1 MQTHIYS
8 SKHLVLN
15 ATLFD
20 IFLIVLIGSRSY
32 TEFKSDGL
40 QTGKP
45 PKYTESFN
53 MAKGASARAAARK
66 QRDKWKA
73 KRWYTIRA
81 PRTPWSFRVIGET
94 LAEEPEQLIGRNY
107 EVIQNELDG
116 DFSKMHVKVVFR
128 VTDVLGN
135 DAITEFV
142 GHELLKD
149 HVRRQVRRDRC
160 KIDDTIDV
168 VTEDGFYVRFKP
180 LMISRARIKS
190 SQKQQMRTIARDI
203 ILTTGATS
211 TWFKLQAATLD
222 GTLENKIKE
231 AVSKIQPVRTVVIRR
246 TQLIQSGVLVE
257 EGPTLDEIHAQE
269 KEQELEVKSLEISEE
284 ESDEEVVHEEESES
298 ESSETTEV
306 DYSSL
311 TVSELKELLKAAGK
325 PVSGK
330 KAELIDRLNE

>member
-1 MQTHIYS
+1 
-8 SKHLVLN
+8 
-15 ATLFD
+15 
-20 IFLIVLIGSRSY
+20 
-32 TEFKSDGL
+32 
-40 QTGKP
+40 
-45 PKYTESFN
+45 

-94 LAEEPEQLIGRNY
+94 LAEEPSQLIGRNY
-107 EVIQNELDG
+107 EIIQNELDG
-116 DFSKMHVKVVFR
+116 DFSKMHVKVVFK

-149 HVRRQVRRDRC
+149 HVRRQVRRDRG

-269 KEQELEVKSLEISEE
+269 KEEELQAKSLEESEEDSEE
-284 ESDEEVVHEEESES
+284 EIISEDVVESES
-298 ESSETTEV
+298 AESDEV

>member
-1 MQTHIYS
+1 
-8 SKHLVLN
+8 
-15 ATLFD
+15 
-20 IFLIVLIGSRSY
+20 
-32 TEFKSDGL
+32 
-40 QTGKP
+40 
-45 PKYTESFN
+45 

-94 LAEEPEQLIGRNY
+94 LAEEPSQLIGRNY

-116 DFSKMHVKVVFR
+116 DFSKMHVKVVFK

-135 DAITEFV
+135 DAVTEFV

-149 HVRRQVRRDRC
+149 HVRRQVRRDRG

-269 KEQELEVKSLEISEE
+269 KEEQLEAKSLEETEESSEE
-284 ESDEEVVHEEESES
+284 LSDEDVVSEDVVESES
-298 ESSETTEV
+298 TENEEI

>member
-1 MQTHIYS
+1 
-8 SKHLVLN
+8 
-15 ATLFD
+15 
-20 IFLIVLIGSRSY
+20 
-32 TEFKSDGL
+32 
-40 QTGKP
+40 
-45 PKYTESFN
+45 

-94 LAEEPEQLIGRNY
+94 LAEDPSQLIGRNY
-107 EVIQNELDG
+107 EIIQNELDG
-116 DFSKMHVKVVFR
+116 DFSKMHVKVVFK

-149 HVRRQVRRDRC
+149 HVRRQVRRDRG

-190 SQKQQMRTIARDI
+190 SQKQQMRTIARDL

-269 KEQELEVKSLEISEE
+269 KEEELQAKSLEVSEEVSDEDSEEEVISEE
-284 ESDEEVVHEEESES
+284 VLESESDESD
-298 ESSETTEV
+298 EV

>member
-1 MQTHIYS
+1 
-8 SKHLVLN
+8 
-15 ATLFD
+15 
-20 IFLIVLIGSRSY
+20 
-32 TEFKSDGL
+32 
-40 QTGKP
+40 
-45 PKYTESFN
+45 

-81 PRTPWSFRVIGET
+81 PRTPWSFIVIGET
-94 LAEEPEQLIGRNY
+94 LAEDPSQLIGRNY
-107 EVIQNELDG
+107 EIIQNELDG
-116 DFSKMHVKVVFR
+116 DFSKMHVKVVFK

-149 HVRRQVRRDRC
+149 HVRRQVRRDRG

-168 VTEDGFYVRFKP
+168 VTEDGYYIRFKP

-190 SQKQQMRTIARDI
+190 SQKQQMRAIARDI

-211 TWFKLQAATLD
+211 TWFKLQTATLD

-246 TQLIQSGVLVE
+246 TQLIQSGVLIE

-269 KEQELEVKSLEISEE
+269 KEEMEEKSLELVSEE
-284 ESDEEVVHEEESES
+284 IDEVEIDSEEESES
-298 ESSETTEV
+298 NSLESENDEV

-330 KAELIDRLNE
+330 KADLIDRLNE

>member
-1 MQTHIYS
+1 
-8 SKHLVLN
+8 
-15 ATLFD
+15 
-20 IFLIVLIGSRSY
+20 
-32 TEFKSDGL
+32 
-40 QTGKP
+40 
-45 PKYTESFN
+45 

-94 LAEEPEQLIGRNY
+94 LAEDPSQLIGRNY

-116 DFSKMHVKVVFR
+116 DFSKMHVKVVFK

-149 HVRRQVRRDRC
+149 HVRRQVRRDRG

-257 EGPTLDEIHAQE
+257 DGPTLDEIHAQE
-269 KEQELEVKSLEISEE
+269 KEQELEAKSLEVIEE
-284 ESDEEVVHEEESES
+284 KSDEEVVNEEEIES
-298 ESSETTEV
+298 ESSETSEV

>member
-1 MQTHIYS
+1 
-8 SKHLVLN
+8 
-15 ATLFD
+15 
-20 IFLIVLIGSRSY
+20 
-32 TEFKSDGL
+32 
-40 QTGKP
+40 
-45 PKYTESFN
+45 

-149 HVRRQVRRDRC
+149 HVRRQVRRDRG

-257 EGPTLDEIHAQE
+257 DGPTLDEIHAQE
-269 KEQELEVKSLEISEE
+269 KEQELESKSLEVIGE
-284 ESDEEVVHEEESES
+284 ESDEEVVNEEEIES
-298 ESSETTEV
+298 ESSETVEV

>member
-1 MQTHIYS
+1 
-8 SKHLVLN
+8 
-15 ATLFD
+15 
-20 IFLIVLIGSRSY
+20 
-32 TEFKSDGL
+32 
-40 QTGKP
+40 
-45 PKYTESFN
+45 

-94 LAEEPEQLIGRNY
+94 LAEDPSQLIGRNY
-107 EVIQNELDG
+107 EIIQNELDG
-116 DFSKMHVKVVFR
+116 DFSKMHVKVVFK

-149 HVRRQVRRDRC
+149 HVRRQVRRDRG

-180 LMISRARIKS
+180 LMISRSRIKS
-190 SQKQQMRTIARDI
+190 SQKQQMRTIARDL

-269 KEQELEVKSLEISEE
+269 KEEELQAKSLEVSEEVSDEDSEEEVISEE
-284 ESDEEVVHEEESES
+284 VLESES
-298 ESSETTEV
+298 AESEVV

>member
-1 MQTHIYS
+1 
-8 SKHLVLN
+8 
-15 ATLFD
+15 
-20 IFLIVLIGSRSY
+20 
-32 TEFKSDGL
+32 
-40 QTGKP
+40 
-45 PKYTESFN
+45 

-94 LAEEPEQLIGRNY
+94 LAENPSQLIGRNY

-116 DFSKMHVKVVFR
+116 DFSKMHVKVVFK

-149 HVRRQVRRDRC
+149 HVRRQVRRDRG

-257 EGPTLDEIHAQE
+257 DGPTLDEIHAQE
-269 KEQELEVKSLEISEE
+269 KEQELEAKSLEFIEE
-284 ESDEEVVHEEESES
+284 ESDEEVVNEEEIES
-298 ESSETTEV
+298 VSSEAVEV

>member
-1 MQTHIYS
+1 
-8 SKHLVLN
+8 
-15 ATLFD
+15 
-20 IFLIVLIGSRSY
+20 
-32 TEFKSDGL
+32 
-40 QTGKP
+40 
-45 PKYTESFN
+45 

-73 KRWYTIRA
+73 KRWFTIRA

-94 LAEEPEQLIGRNY
+94 LSEEPSQLIGRNY

-116 DFSKMHVKVVFR
+116 DFSKMHVKVVFK

-149 HVRRQVRRDRC
+149 HVRRQVRRDRG

-257 EGPTLDEIHAQE
+257 DGPTLDEIHAQE
-269 KEQELEVKSLEISEE
+269 KEQELEAKSLELVEE
-284 ESDEEVVHEEESES
+284 ESDEEVVNEEEIES
-298 ESSETTEV
+298 ESSETVEV

-311 TVSELKELLKAAGK
+311 TVSELKELLKTAGK

>member
-1 MQTHIYS
+1 
-8 SKHLVLN
+8 
-15 ATLFD
+15 
-20 IFLIVLIGSRSY
+20 
-32 TEFKSDGL
+32 
-40 QTGKP
+40 
-45 PKYTESFN
+45 

-94 LAEEPEQLIGRNY
+94 LAEDPSQLIGRNY
-107 EVIQNELDG
+107 EIIQNELDG
-116 DFSKMHVKVVFR
+116 DFSKMHVKVVFK

-149 HVRRQVRRDRC
+149 HVRRQVRRDRG

-168 VTEDGFYVRFKP
+168 VTEDGYYIRFKP

-190 SQKQQMRTIARDI
+190 SQKQQMRAIARDI

-211 TWFKLQAATLD
+211 TWFKLQTATLD

-246 TQLIQSGVLVE
+246 TQLIQSGVLIE

-269 KEQELEVKSLEISEE
+269 KEEMEEKSLEQVSEE
-284 ESDEEVVHEEESES
+284 IDEVEIDSEEESES
-298 ESSETTEV
+298 SSLESENDEV

-330 KAELIDRLNE
+330 KADLIDRLNE

>member
-1 MQTHIYS
+1 
-8 SKHLVLN
+8 
-15 ATLFD
+15 
-20 IFLIVLIGSRSY
+20 
-32 TEFKSDGL
+32 
-40 QTGKP
+40 
-45 PKYTESFN
+45 

-94 LAEEPEQLIGRNY
+94 LAEDPSQLIGRNY
-107 EVIQNELDG
+107 EIIQNELDG
-116 DFSKMHVKVVFR
+116 DFSKMHVKVVFK

-149 HVRRQVRRDRC
+149 HVRRQVRRDRG

-269 KEQELEVKSLEISEE
+269 KEEELQSKSLEVSEEDSEE
-284 ESDEEVVHEEESES
+284 EIISEDVVESES
-298 ESSETTEV
+298 AESDEV

>member
-1 MQTHIYS
+1 
-8 SKHLVLN
+8 
-15 ATLFD
+15 
-20 IFLIVLIGSRSY
+20 
-32 TEFKSDGL
+32 
-40 QTGKP
+40 
-45 PKYTESFN
+45 

-66 QRDKWKA
+66 QRDKWKS

-94 LAEEPEQLIGRNY
+94 LAEEPEQLIGRHY

-149 HVRRQVRRDRC
+149 HVRRQVRRDRG

-168 VTEDGFYVRFKP
+168 ITEDGYYVRFKP
-180 LMISRARIKS
+180 LMISRGRIKS
-190 SQKQQMRTIARDI
+190 SQKQQMRTLAREV
-203 ILTTGATS
+203 ILKTGATS
-211 TWFKLQAATLD
+211 TWYKLQASTLD
-222 GTLENKIKE
+222 GTLETMIKE

-246 TQLIQSGVLVE
+246 TQLLQAGVIVE
-257 EGPTLDEIHAQE
+257 DGPTLDEVHAQE
-269 KEQELEVKSLEISEE
+269 KEENDAAKSSSEDITDE
-284 ESDEEVVHEEESES
+284 SIEDVESDEVSESDAESASDESEDI
-298 ESSETTEV
+298 
-306 DYSSL
+306 DYSSM
-311 TVSELKELLKAAGK
+311 TVPQLKELLKEAGK

-330 KAELIDRLNE
+330 KADLIDRLNE

>member
-1 MQTHIYS
+1 
-8 SKHLVLN
+8 
-15 ATLFD
+15 
-20 IFLIVLIGSRSY
+20 
-32 TEFKSDGL
+32 
-40 QTGKP
+40 
-45 PKYTESFN
+45 

-128 VTDVLGN
+128 VVDVLGN

-149 HVRRQVRRDRC
+149 HVRRQVRRDRG

-168 VTEDGFYVRFKP
+168 VTEDGYYVRFKP

-190 SQKQQMRTIARDI
+190 SQKQQMRTLAREV

-211 TWFKLQAATLD
+211 TWFSLQASMLD
-222 GTLENKIKE
+222 GTLETKIKD

-246 TQLIQSGVLVE
+246 TQLIQAGVLVE
-257 EGPTLDEIHAQE
+257 DGPTLDEIHAQE
-269 KEQELEVKSLEISEE
+269 KEENDAATSKSDESDVEDSDDVASNIEDSEE
-284 ESDEEVVHEEESES
+284 SSDDED
-298 ESSETTEV
+298 V
-306 DYSSL
+306 DYSSM
-311 TVSELKELLKAAGK
+311 TVAQLKELLKAAGK

-330 KAELIDRLNE
+330 KSDLIERLNE

>member
-1 MQTHIYS
+1 
-8 SKHLVLN
+8 
-15 ATLFD
+15 
-20 IFLIVLIGSRSY
+20 
-32 TEFKSDGL
+32 
-40 QTGKP
+40 
-45 PKYTESFN
+45 

-73 KRWYTIRA
+73 KRWFTIRA

-94 LAEEPEQLIGRNY
+94 LAEEPSQLIGRNY

-116 DFSKMHVKVVFR
+116 DFSKMHVKVVFK

-149 HVRRQVRRDRC
+149 HVRRQVRRDRG

-203 ILTTGATS
+203 ILTTGAIS

-257 EGPTLDEIHAQE
+257 DGPTLDEIHAQE
-269 KEQELEVKSLEISEE
+269 KEQELESKSLEVIGE
-284 ESDEEVVHEEESES
+284 ESDEEVVNEEEIES
-298 ESSETTEV
+298 ESSETVEV

>member
-1 MQTHIYS
+1 
-8 SKHLVLN
+8 
-15 ATLFD
+15 
-20 IFLIVLIGSRSY
+20 
-32 TEFKSDGL
+32 
-40 QTGKP
+40 
-45 PKYTESFN
+45 

-94 LAEEPEQLIGRNY
+94 LAEEPSQLIGRNY

-116 DFSKMHVKVVFR
+116 DFSKMHVKVVFK

-149 HVRRQVRRDRC
+149 HVRRQVRRDRG

-257 EGPTLDEIHAQE
+257 DGPTLDEIHAQE
-269 KEQELEVKSLEISEE
+269 KEQELETESLEVIEE
-284 ESDEEVVHEEESES
+284 ESNEEVVNEEEEIES
-298 ESSETTEV
+298 ESSETVEV

>member
-1 MQTHIYS
+1 
-8 SKHLVLN
+8 
-15 ATLFD
+15 
-20 IFLIVLIGSRSY
+20 
-32 TEFKSDGL
+32 
-40 QTGKP
+40 
-45 PKYTESFN
+45 

-128 VTDVLGN
+128 VVDVLGN

-149 HVRRQVRRDRC
+149 HVRRQVRRDRG

-168 VTEDGFYVRFKP
+168 VTEDGYYVRFKP

-190 SQKQQMRTIARDI
+190 SQKQQMRTLAREV

-211 TWFKLQAATLD
+211 TWFSLQASMLD
-222 GTLENKIKE
+222 GTLETKIKD

-246 TQLIQSGVLVE
+246 TQLIQAGVLVE
-257 EGPTLDEIHAQE
+257 DGPTLDEIHAQE
-269 KEQELEVKSLEISEE
+269 KEESDAVKSKSDESDIEDLDDEASDIEASDIEDSEE
-284 ESDEEVVHEEESES
+284 SSDDED
-298 ESSETTEV
+298 V
-306 DYSSL
+306 DYSSM
-311 TVSELKELLKAAGK
+311 TVAQLKELLKAAGK

-330 KAELIDRLNE
+330 KSDLIDRLNE

>member
-1 MQTHIYS
+1 
-8 SKHLVLN
+8 
-15 ATLFD
+15 
-20 IFLIVLIGSRSY
+20 
-32 TEFKSDGL
+32 
-40 QTGKP
+40 
-45 PKYTESFN
+45 

-94 LAEEPEQLIGRNY
+94 LAEEPSQLIGRNY
-107 EVIQNELDG
+107 EIIQNELDG
-116 DFSKMHVKVVFR
+116 DFSKMHVKVVFK

-149 HVRRQVRRDRC
+149 HVRRQVRRDRG

-269 KEQELEVKSLEISEE
+269 KEEELQAKSLEVSEEDSEE
-284 ESDEEVVHEEESES
+284 EIISEDVVESES
-298 ESSETTEV
+298 AESDEV

>member
-1 MQTHIYS
+1 
-8 SKHLVLN
+8 
-15 ATLFD
+15 
-20 IFLIVLIGSRSY
+20 
-32 TEFKSDGL
+32 
-40 QTGKP
+40 
-45 PKYTESFN
+45 

-94 LAEEPEQLIGRNY
+94 LAEEPSQLIGRNY

-116 DFSKMHVKVVFR
+116 DFSKMHVKVVFK

-149 HVRRQVRRDRC
+149 HVRRQVRRERG

-257 EGPTLDEIHAQE
+257 DGPTLDEIHAQE
-269 KEQELEVKSLEISEE
+269 KEQELESKSLEVIGE
-284 ESDEEVVHEEESES
+284 ESDEEVVNEEEIES
-298 ESSETTEV
+298 ESSETVEV

>member
-1 MQTHIYS
+1 
-8 SKHLVLN
+8 
-15 ATLFD
+15 
-20 IFLIVLIGSRSY
+20 
-32 TEFKSDGL
+32 
-40 QTGKP
+40 
-45 PKYTESFN
+45 

-94 LAEEPEQLIGRNY
+94 LAEEPSQLIGRNY

-116 DFSKMHVKVVFR
+116 DFSKMHVKVVFK

-149 HVRRQVRRDRC
+149 HVRRQVRRDRG

-190 SQKQQMRTIARDI
+190 SHKQQMRTIARDI

-257 EGPTLDEIHAQE
+257 DGPTLDEIHAQE
-269 KEQELEVKSLEISEE
+269 KEQELESKSLEVIGE
-284 ESDEEVVHEEESES
+284 ESDEEVVNEEEIES
-298 ESSETTEV
+298 ESSETVEV

>member
-1 MQTHIYS
+1 
-8 SKHLVLN
+8 
-15 ATLFD
+15 
-20 IFLIVLIGSRSY
+20 
-32 TEFKSDGL
+32 
-40 QTGKP
+40 
-45 PKYTESFN
+45 

-94 LAEEPEQLIGRNY
+94 LAEDPSQLIGRNY

-116 DFSKMHVKVVFR
+116 DFSKMHVKVVFK

-149 HVRRQVRRDRC
+149 HVRRQVRRDRG

-257 EGPTLDEIHAQE
+257 DGPTLDEIHAQE
-269 KEQELEVKSLEISEE
+269 KEQELEAKSLEVIEE
-284 ESDEEVVHEEESES
+284 KSDEEVVNEEEVES
-298 ESSETTEV
+298 ESSETAEA

>member
-1 MQTHIYS
+1 
-8 SKHLVLN
+8 
-15 ATLFD
+15 
-20 IFLIVLIGSRSY
+20 
-32 TEFKSDGL
+32 
-40 QTGKP
+40 
-45 PKYTESFN
+45 

-73 KRWYTIRA
+73 KRWFTIRA

-94 LAEEPEQLIGRNY
+94 LAEDPSQLIGRNY

-116 DFSKMHVKVVFR
+116 DFSKMHVKVVFK
-128 VTDVLGN
+128 VIDVLGN
-135 DAITEFV
+135 DAVTEFV

-149 HVRRQVRRDRC
+149 HVRRQVRRDRG

-269 KEQELEVKSLEISEE
+269 KEEQLEAKSLEETEDSSEE
-284 ESDEEVVHEEESES
+284 LSDEDVVSEDVVESD
-298 ESSETTEV
+298 SSENEEI

>member
-1 MQTHIYS
+1 
-8 SKHLVLN
+8 
-15 ATLFD
+15 
-20 IFLIVLIGSRSY
+20 
-32 TEFKSDGL
+32 
-40 QTGKP
+40 
-45 PKYTESFN
+45 

-94 LAEEPEQLIGRNY
+94 LSEEPSQLIGRNY

-116 DFSKMHVKVVFR
+116 DFSKMHVKVVFK

-149 HVRRQVRRDRC
+149 HFRRQVRRDRG

-257 EGPTLDEIHAQE
+257 DGPTLDEIHAQE
-269 KEQELEVKSLEISEE
+269 KEQELEAKSLELVEE
-284 ESDEEVVHEEESES
+284 ESDEEVVNEEEIES
-298 ESSETTEV
+298 ESSETVEV

-311 TVSELKELLKAAGK
+311 TVSELKELLKTAGK

>member
-1 MQTHIYS
+1 
-8 SKHLVLN
+8 
-15 ATLFD
+15 
-20 IFLIVLIGSRSY
+20 
-32 TEFKSDGL
+32 
-40 QTGKP
+40 
-45 PKYTESFN
+45 

-94 LAEEPEQLIGRNY
+94 LAEEPSQLIGRNY

-116 DFSKMHVKVVFR
+116 DFSKMHVKVVFK

-135 DAITEFV
+135 DAVTEFV

-149 HVRRQVRRDRC
+149 HVRRQVRRDRG

-269 KEQELEVKSLEISEE
+269 KEEQLEAKSLEETE
-284 ESDEEVVHEEESES
+284 
-298 ESSETTEV
+298 ESSEELSDEDV
-306 DYSSL
+306 VSEDVVESDSSENEEIDYSSL

>member
-1 MQTHIYS
+1 
-8 SKHLVLN
+8 
-15 ATLFD
+15 
-20 IFLIVLIGSRSY
+20 
-32 TEFKSDGL
+32 
-40 QTGKP
+40 
-45 PKYTESFN
+45 

-94 LAEEPEQLIGRNY
+94 LAEDPSQLIGRNY
-107 EVIQNELDG
+107 EIIQNELDG
-116 DFSKMHVKVVFR
+116 DFSKMHVKVVFK

-149 HVRRQVRRDRC
+149 HVRRQVRRDRG

-269 KEQELEVKSLEISEE
+269 KEEELQAKSLEESEEDSEE
-284 ESDEEVVHEEESES
+284 EIISEDVVESES
-298 ESSETTEV
+298 AESDEV

-311 TVSELKELLKAAGK
+311 KVSELKELLKAAGK

>member
-1 MQTHIYS
+1 
-8 SKHLVLN
+8 
-15 ATLFD
+15 
-20 IFLIVLIGSRSY
+20 
-32 TEFKSDGL
+32 
-40 QTGKP
+40 
-45 PKYTESFN
+45 

-94 LAEEPEQLIGRNY
+94 LAEDPSQLIGRNY

-116 DFSKMHVKVVFR
+116 DFSKMHVKVVFK
-128 VTDVLGN
+128 VIDVLGN

-149 HVRRQVRRDRC
+149 HVRRQVRRDRG

-257 EGPTLDEIHAQE
+257 EGPTLDEIHAKE
-269 KEQELEVKSLEISEE
+269 KEEQLETESLEGTEESSEE
-284 ESDEEVVHEEESES
+284 LSDEDSVSEDVVESDSSES
-298 ESSETTEV
+298 ENI

>member
-1 MQTHIYS
+1 
-8 SKHLVLN
+8 L
-15 ATLFD
+15 D
-20 IFLIVLIGSRSY
+20 
-32 TEFKSDGL
+32 
-40 QTGKP
+40 
-45 PKYTESFN
+45 

-94 LAEEPEQLIGRNY
+94 LAEEPSQLIGRNY

-116 DFSKMHVKVVFR
+116 DFSKMHVKVVFK

-149 HVRRQVRRDRC
+149 HVRRQVRRDRG

-269 KEQELEVKSLEISEE
+269 KEQELEIKSLEISEE

-298 ESSETTEV
+298 ESSETTEG
-306 DYSSL
+306 DYSAL

>member
-1 MQTHIYS
+1 
-8 SKHLVLN
+8 
-15 ATLFD
+15 
-20 IFLIVLIGSRSY
+20 
-32 TEFKSDGL
+32 
-40 QTGKP
+40 
-45 PKYTESFN
+45 

-94 LAEEPEQLIGRNY
+94 LAEDPSQLIGRNY

-116 DFSKMHVKVVFR
+116 DFSKMHVKVIFK

-149 HVRRQVRRDRC
+149 HVRRQVRRDRG

-257 EGPTLDEIHAQE
+257 DGPTLDEIHAQE
-269 KEQELEVKSLEISEE
+269 KEQELEAKSLEVIEE
-284 ESDEEVVHEEESES
+284 KSDEEVVNEEEIES
-298 ESSETTEV
+298 ESSETAEV

>member
-1 MQTHIYS
+1 
-8 SKHLVLN
+8 
-15 ATLFD
+15 
-20 IFLIVLIGSRSY
+20 
-32 TEFKSDGL
+32 
-40 QTGKP
+40 
-45 PKYTESFN
+45 

-94 LAEEPEQLIGRNY
+94 LAEDPSQLIGRNY
-107 EVIQNELDG
+107 EIIQNELDG
-116 DFSKMHVKVVFR
+116 DFSKMHVKVVFK

-149 HVRRQVRRDRC
+149 HVRRQVRRDRG

-190 SQKQQMRTIARDI
+190 SQKQQMRAIARDI

-211 TWFKLQAATLD
+211 TWFKLQTATLD

-246 TQLIQSGVLVE
+246 TQLIQSGVLIE

-269 KEQELEVKSLEISEE
+269 KEEMEEKLLEPVSEE
-284 ESDEEVVHEEESES
+284 IDEVETDSEEESES
-298 ESSETTEV
+298 SSLESENDEV

-330 KAELIDRLNE
+330 KADLIHRLNE

>member
-1 MQTHIYS
+1 
-8 SKHLVLN
+8 
-15 ATLFD
+15 
-20 IFLIVLIGSRSY
+20 
-32 TEFKSDGL
+32 
-40 QTGKP
+40 
-45 PKYTESFN
+45 

-94 LAEEPEQLIGRNY
+94 LAEEPSQLIGRNY

-116 DFSKMHVKVVFR
+116 DFSKMHVKVVFK

-149 HVRRQVRRDRC
+149 HVRRQVRRDRG

-269 KEQELEVKSLEISEE
+269 KEEQLEAKSLEETE
-284 ESDEEVVHEEESES
+284 
-298 ESSETTEV
+298 ESSEELSDEDV
-306 DYSSL
+306 VSEDVVESDSSENEEIDYSSL